1 MAARPGNMQE
11 LAAQLTPLSKTRL
24 RLPDLLKFY
33 SAQTRL
39 KRAVFNAEVYWI
51 SIAKTSVKN
60 KFIIG
65 SMKKRISF
73 KDFL

>member
-1 MAARPGNMQE
+1 MEE

-24 RLPDLLKFY
+24 RLPDLLRFY

-39 KRAVFNAEVYWI
+39 KRAVFKAEVYWI
-51 SIAKTSVKN
+51 SIAKSTVKN
-60 KFIIG
+60 KFIIS
-65 SMKKRISF
+65 SMKKRITF